1 MSFEPS
7 CFGFVWHVF
16 PVWPPEAVEVAEEGA
31 EEGAE
36 AVVILVPVKPEVQE
50 CFGRWLLML
59 KDVALEFVD
68 KKQGE
73 EGEEE
78 ALLDDWK
85 ETDDKLP
92 YILFEEMCGGLQS
105 PS

>member
-1 MSFEPS
+1 
-7 CFGFVWHVF
+7 
-16 PVWPPEAVEVAEEGA
+16 
-31 EEGAE
+31 
-36 AVVILVPVKPEVQE
+36 
-50 CFGRWLLML
+50 ML

-92 YILFEEMCGGLQS
+92 YILFEEMRGGLQS